1 LKATALRRGILG
13 SLLEQDY
20 LEKHFASFSHPGSHR
35 HLQLWSNKAWLVLEP
50 GKTLPSPMRCW
61 FCRYTAFKSYKVMEA
76 STQISR
82 ESLGGQARFGRVRN
96 LAGSPLEDNT

>member
-1 LKATALRRGILG
+1 
-13 SLLEQDY
+13 
-20 LEKHFASFSHPGSHR
+20 
-35 HLQLWSNKAWLVLEP
+35 
-50 GKTLPSPMRCW
+50 
-61 FCRYTAFKSYKVMEA
+61 MEA